1 MADLTITAANVAK
14 GANSTTETGVAG
26 EAIAQGEVVFKN
38 ASGEYVLSD
47 ADDTDL
53 DEVAGIALNAAEDG
67 QPVEV
72 LLPGS
77 DITIG
82 ATLTA
87 GLPYFLSATAGAIAP
102 EADLTTGDRKIL
114 LGIAK
119 SASVLFFRPID
130 SGVIL

>member
-1 MADLTITAANVAK
+1 MVDLTITAASVVK
-14 GANSTTETGVAG
+14 GAVSQTETGIAG
-26 EAIAQGEVVFKN
+26 EAITQGEVVFKN
-38 ASGEYVLSD
+38 ASSEYVLSD
-47 ADDTDL
+47 ADDTSL
-53 DEVAGIALNAAEDG
+53 DEVSGIALNAAADG
-67 QPVEV
+67 QPLEV

-119 SASVLFFRPID
+119 STTVLFFRPID
-130 SGVIL
+130 RGVIL

>member
-1 MADLTITAANVAK
+1 MVDLTITAANVVK
-14 GANSTTETGVAG
+14 GSSSSTETGVAG
-26 EAIAQGEVVFKN
+26 EAITQGEVVFKN

-47 ADDTDL
+47 ADDTSL
-53 DEVAGIALNAAEDG
+53 DEVGGIALNAAEDG

-82 ATLTA
+82 ATMTA

-102 EADLTTGDRKIL
+102 EADLTTGDRKIQ
-114 LGIAK
+114 LGWAT
-119 SASVLFFRPID
+119 STTVLHFRPYD
-130 SGVIL
+130 TGVIL